1 MHAKSVRMTT
11 KVPDKVD
18 SESEENDEH
27 EGEDD
32 DDLVDRADDRN
43 NAAELFDEEVAI
55 LLS

>member
-18 SESEENDEH
+18 SESEENNEH